1 MYFNTLKSKDFKII
15 DSLYFYPYF
24 FKLFSTSSE
33 QIKIQNFF
41 NDLIPSIKSKSNFIS
56 FRLYKKKFRL
66 INNKNSLVIN
76 LSIYSFT
83 NIFNKVNYLLA
94 SPLWKVSSKL
104 PISLKL
110 MLKTEALFNY
120 QILPLT
126 LRINLKLQ
134 YRLRLKAVLFNLV
147 EKYLISFLNS
157 KTNQKIGIKFLKYSL
172 RRPSFKVFYY
182 NISGRVRF
190 LPMLR
195 LLKLK
200 YKNIVRI
207 MYAFLCFKDL
217 EIIKS
222 WTERSMSKL
231 PFRLHRRFLY
241 FFKVLMLKI
250 VSRSFENFHII
261 GFNLT
266 VHGKIGLGGNS
277 KTKTYIIKAGSYCRT
292 YKQLKLLNTKG
303 SVKTLSGLLSLDFF
317 LTF

>member
-1 MYFNTLKSKDFKII
+1 
-15 DSLYFYPYF
+15 
-24 FKLFSTSSE
+24 
-33 QIKIQNFF
+33 
-41 NDLIPSIKSKSNFIS
+41 
-56 FRLYKKKFRL
+56 
-66 INNKNSLVIN
+66 
-76 LSIYSFT
+76 
-83 NIFNKVNYLLA
+83 
-94 SPLWKVSSKL
+94 
-104 PISLKL
+104 

-222 WTERSMSKL
+222 
-231 PFRLHRRFLY
+231 
-241 FFKVLMLKI
+241 
-250 VSRSFENFHII
+250 
-261 GFNLT
+261 
-266 VHGKIGLGGNS
+266 
-277 KTKTYIIKAGSYCRT
+277 
-292 YKQLKLLNTKG
+292 
-303 SVKTLSGLLSLDFF
+303 
-317 LTF
+317 